1 MRTSKSHQYGVSL
14 SGLIVWGVII
24 GLVAVLGMK
33 VVPDV
38 AEFLKVKQAI
48 ASVAKDNHASV
59 ASVQGAFDRYADI
72 NQISVIKGRDLEIT
86 RQGNQYVISVAYERR
101 IPLVGPA
108 SLVLD
113 FQASSQ

>member
-1 MRTSKSHQYGVSL
+1 MRSSKSHQYGVSL

-24 GLVAVLGMK
+24 GLVAVLGMQ
-33 VVPDV
+33 V
-38 AEFLKVKQAI
+38 APEFVEFYKVKQAI
-48 ASVAKDNHASV
+48 ASVAKENSTSV
-59 ASVQGAFDRYADI
+59 AGVQAAFNRYADI
-72 NQISVIKGRDLEIT
+72 NQISVIKGKDLEIT